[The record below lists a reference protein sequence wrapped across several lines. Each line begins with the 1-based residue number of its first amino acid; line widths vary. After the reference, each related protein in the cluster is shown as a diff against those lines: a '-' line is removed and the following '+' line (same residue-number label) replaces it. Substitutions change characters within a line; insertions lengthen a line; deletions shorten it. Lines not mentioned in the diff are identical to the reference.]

1 MSKIIC
7 SISSE
12 LSCVAAKTNEKE
24 INMDMATS
32 VTKIMKDKATASQPR
47 AAAFVP
53 IIFKKLLFL
62 FK

>member
-1 MSKIIC
+1 
-7 SISSE
+7 
-12 LSCVAAKTNEKE
+12 VAAKTNEKE